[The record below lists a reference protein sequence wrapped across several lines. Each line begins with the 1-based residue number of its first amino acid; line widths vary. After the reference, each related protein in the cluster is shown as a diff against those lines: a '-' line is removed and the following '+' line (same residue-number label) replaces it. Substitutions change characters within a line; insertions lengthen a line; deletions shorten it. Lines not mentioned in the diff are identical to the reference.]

1 MKINIDATTP
11 KINVDKNTLNSMTAA
26 NGAETTKYKTSNKVI
41 DISGSVMD
49 NKASQWNAQAYA
61 GQGKT
66 AEDVM
71 LEAGSEDIVARR
83 NYMAIMSNTMSKEDF
98 AKLMRDGTHPAN
110 TEVETVVTII
120 DHIKAALVKGGK
132 EIIGYTDNLDAEKFA
147 AITGNQVMAQKL
159 ANQFKEKGLP
169 ITEEN
174 LEIVAKAWD
183 KANEVESLNEGA
195 VKYMVEN
202 QLPPT
207 LENLY
212 LARYSGGNDAGKQGR
227 GYFPVQPAYFAK
239 KADHLDWQKLDPQIE
254 KVIRESGYEINGE
267 NLQAGRWL
275 IEKGIP
281 LTEANFSALKQAR
294 EFMFLPENPVF
305 IEVKIDEIAASI
317 AKAIADGKNPLNTNL
332 LDPDSYVE
340 KAVKYAEEIK
350 EIEPLA
356 IEKVVTDE
364 QVLNLKN
371 LLAAQRRILIE
382 NHSTRPND
390 RPSQS
395 ANKEQLQP
403 SPQATDATAKHPLT
417 DKIITAQRLLLETS
431 LAMTAEANL
440 RMLRTGFNIET
451 APLEQ
456 LVSEFKA
463 LENSPRS
470 LYYNETVTK
479 IAEITVMPAAL
490 VARMTRFAPAH
501 LLPKTGALATLN
513 EIHVSGTILK
523 ASYEKAGELYEQVMT
538 SPRRDM
544 GDSIIKAFRNVDDI
558 LSEMNLELSQA
569 NRRAIRILGYNSMEI
584 NNENIEAVK
593 EKDAQ
598 LQDIL
603 AKMKPGTVLE
613 MIRQGI
619 NPLTM
624 GLDELQAI
632 LNGKNETVA
641 ETLDN
646 YSHFLAKLDR
656 KGTITEAERKV
667 YIGIYRLIRQIEK
680 GESRAV
686 GSLINAEMDFSLGN
700 LLTAIRSNSRKG
712 MDYQVNDNFGGVT
725 AVNNENLEASL
736 EKLHTTQNE
745 NELREKLADILEQL
759 DLEEVNDEYLAEQLK
774 NIQLAK
780 GVENEI
786 IQSLLDSNQPVTVN
800 NLLAASQLFK
810 KPKELHQKAEV
821 YAKEA
826 DLESILADAKE
837 RVISDFTDE
846 GSATGAYENLQKV
859 MNDIFTRSAISDEV
873 SALDVRELGNLCR
886 QINLQAA
893 MKNVRGTGFN
903 EESYDIPVEIDGE
916 ITAINLLLRHDSLVS
931 GKVSCTMDTAVFGNM
946 TAEFMVNNGSIAGF
960 VAVNDSEGLKKMAE
974 KADILYTALSDM
986 SSFEVGAIHFIKS
999 NTPNNDKQSH
1009 WDANIK
1015 PAEKGTSTDEQN
1027 KSMEA
1032 EKVSNKELYLAAK
1045 AFITFVQRVNKES

>member
-1 MKINIDATTP
+1 MKINIETATP
-11 KINVDKNTLNSMTAA
+11 QINVEKNIPNRASKAPS
-26 NGAETTKYKTSNKVI
+26 TSLGLI
-41 DISGSVMD
+41 DIS
-49 NKASQWNAQAYA
+49 SQWDDHAYA

-66 AEDVM
+66 IEDVM

-83 NYMAIMSNTMSKEDF
+83 NYMAVMSNTMSKEDF
-98 AKLMRDGTHPAN
+98 AKLMRDGTHPGN

-132 EIIGYTDNLDAEKFA
+132 EIHGYTDNLDAEKFA
-147 AITGNQVMAQKL
+147 AITGNKLLANKL
-159 ANQFKEKGLP
+159 AHSFKEKGLP
-169 ITEEN
+169 VTEEN
-174 LEIVAKAWD
+174 LEIVANAWEKA
-183 KANEVESLNEGA
+183 KEIESLTEGA

-207 LENLY
+207 LNNLY

-227 GYFPVQPAYFAK
+227 GYFPIQQSYLAK

-254 KVIRESGYEINGE
+254 KVIHDSGYEVNKE
-267 NLQAGRWL
+267 NMQAGRWL

-281 LTEANFSALKQAR
+281 LTTPNFSTLKQAQ
-294 EFMFLPENPVF
+294 EFTVGRGLAPAETPIF
-305 IEVKIDEIAASI
+305 IEAKTDQIVATIT
-317 AKAIADGKNPLNTNL
+317 KAIADGKNPLNTNL
-332 LDPDSYVE
+332 LDPDSDVE
-340 KAVKYAEEIK
+340 KALKYTEDIK
-350 EIEPLA
+350 QINPSA
-356 IEKVVTDE
+356 IEKVVTNE

-371 LLAAQRRILIE
+371 LLTAQRRITAGSY
-382 NHSTRPND
+382 NTREND

-395 ANKEQLQP
+395 TPNEQHL
-403 SPQATDATAKHPLT
+403 PLT
-417 DKIITAQRLLLETS
+417 DKILAAQRLLLETS
-431 LAMTAEANL
+431 LVMTAEANL

-470 LYYNETVTK
+470 LHYNETITK

-501 LLPKTGALATLN
+501 LLPKTGTLATLN
-513 EIHVSGTILK
+513 EIHENGTILK

-632 LNGKNETVA
+632 LNGKNETIA
-641 ETLDN
+641 ETLDS

-656 KGTITEAERKV
+656 KGSITEAERKV
-667 YIGIYRLIRQIEK
+667 YIGIYRLLRQIEK
-680 GESRAV
+680 GESRVV

-700 LLTAIRSNSRKG
+700 LLTAIRSNNRKG
-712 MDYQVNDNFGGVT
+712 VDYQVNDDFGGVT
-725 AVNNENLEASL
+725 AVNNDKLEASL
-736 EKLHTTQNE
+736 EKLLTTQNE
-745 NELREKLADILEQL
+745 SELREKLADILEQL
-759 DLEEVNDEYLAEQLK
+759 DLHEINEDYLTEQLK

-800 NLLAASQLFK
+800 NLLAASVLFK
-810 KPKELHQKAEV
+810 KPKELYQKAET
-821 YAKEA
+821 YAKEN

-846 GSATGAYENLQKV
+846 ESATGAFENLRKV
-859 MNDIFTRSAISDEV
+859 MNDIFTRSAVSDEV

-893 MKNVRGTGFN
+893 MNNVRRTGFN
-903 EESYDIPVEIDGE
+903 EEAYDIPVEIDGE

-931 GKVSCTMDTAVFGNM
+931 GKVSLTMDTTVFGNM

-986 SSFEVGAIHFIKS
+986 SNFEVGAIHFIKS
-999 NTPNNDKQSH
+999 NTPNNDKPSH
-1009 WDANIK
+1009 GDALIR

-1045 AFITFVQRVNKES
+1045 AFITFIQRVNKVS